1 MGKDP
6 AFLFYPGDWLGGTI
20 GMTLEE
26 KGAYMELLM
35 LQFNRGHMTTDMIGQ
50 TVGHL
55 WVKVQDKFIQDSNG
69 LWYNVRLDKEKDKR
83 KNFVSSRI
91 NNKEGKNQ
99 HKKNDKELG
108 HMTSHM
114 ENRNENE
121 DVITIRNKEEIEKL
135 IFGDEQFI
143 TEMKRMNQSKDL
155 RTGWDQC
162 WIHFSKLPNPLPD
175 WMWKQK
181 YSTWLTN
188 MKVEKNGHK
197 NKLVI

>member
-35 LQFNRGHMTTDMIGQ
+35 LQFSRGHMTIDMFGQ

-55 WVKVQDKFIQDSNG
+55 WVKVQDKFVQDANG
-69 LWYNVRLDKEKDKR
+69 LWYNVRLETEKEKR
-83 KNFVSSRI
+83 KNFVSSRK

-99 HKKNDKELG
+99 HNNPESKAG

-114 ENRNENE
+114 ENENRNEDINLIKSRVKDSIFKDE
-121 DVITIRNKEEIEKL
+121 VFMGEIN
-135 IFGDEQFI
+135 
-143 TEMKRMNQSKDL
+143 RMHKGKNLQ
-155 RTGWDQC
+155 TAFDQC
-162 WIHFSKLPNPLPD
+162 WLHFSQMPNMPQD
-175 WMWKQK
+175 WEWRQK
-181 YSTWLTN
+181 FSSWLTRY
-188 MKVEKNGHK
+188 KSETEAPLKL
-197 NKLVI
+197 NKIQ